1 MDELQDTAGSIGVV
15 MKNNAAMSSRVE
27 VTTLSDEELVR
38 AVVANDKDSRLVDE
52 LWNRTSCAIAKA
64 AKVASRK
71 EELGLAEDDAL
82 SEAYVAAWKALPLYD
97 ASKGASLK
105 TYLGTKIRYHFLE
118 LGRKG
123 AIHRG
128 RFVSYDEEY
137 EEDEV
142 GRPSCGASYGE
153 VCKVVSKKYGYEN
166 RDRELS
172 DAYSQV
178 RALVTAPRHRDCLDL
193 LMEAYSLGEKK
204 PVQYVADGLGCSRQ
218 QVYNIFRQVRSQIPG
233 YLCSEVMDLL

>member
-1 MDELQDTAGSIGVV
+1 MN
-15 MKNNAAMSSRVE
+15 NNAAISSHVE

-38 AVVANDKDSRLVDE
+38 GIVANEDPRLVDE
-52 LWNRTSCAIAKA
+52 LWRRTGSAIAKA
-64 AKVASRK
+64 AKVAARK
-71 EELGLAEDDAL
+71 DELGLAGDDAL

-118 LGRKG
+118 LGRKC
-123 AIHRG
+123 AIHAG
-128 RFVSYDEEY
+128 RTVPYGEEY
-137 EEDEV
+137 EEDDD
-142 GRPSCGASYGE
+142 GKPCCGTSYGDI
-153 VCKVVSKKYGYEN
+153 CRVVSKKYGHEC
-166 RDRELS
+166 RERELA

-178 RALVTAPRHRDCLDL
+178 RSLVTVEKHRDCLDL

-218 QVYNIFRQVRSQIPG
+218 QVYNILKQVKSQVPG
-233 YLCSEVMDLL
+233 FLAAEVMNIL

>member
-1 MDELQDTAGSIGVV
+1 MR
-15 MKNNAAMSSRVE
+15 NNAAMSSYVE

-38 AVVANDKDSRLVDE
+38 DIVANDKDSRLVDE
-52 LWNRTSCAIAKA
+52 LWHRTNAAIAKA

-71 EELGLAEDDAL
+71 EELGLAVDDAL

-123 AIHRG
+123 AIHGARTEPYG
-128 RFVSYDEEY
+128 EEY

-142 GRPSCGASYGE
+142 GRPCCGASYGE
-153 VCKVVSKKYGYEN
+153 VCKVVSNKYGYEY
-166 RDRELS
+166 RDRELA
-172 DAYSQV
+172 DAYLQV
-178 RALVTAPRHRDCLDL
+178 RSLVTVPRHRDCLDL
-193 LMEAYSLGEKK
+193 LMNAYSLGEKM

-218 QVYNIFRQVRSQIPG
+218 QVYNILKQVRSQVPDD
-233 YLCSEVMDLL
+233 LSAEVMHLL